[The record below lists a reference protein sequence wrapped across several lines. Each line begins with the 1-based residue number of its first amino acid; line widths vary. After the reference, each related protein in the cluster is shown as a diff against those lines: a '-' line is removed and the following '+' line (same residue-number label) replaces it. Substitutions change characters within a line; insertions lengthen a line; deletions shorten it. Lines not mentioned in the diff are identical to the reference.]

1 MRKRDIALELVLEKI
16 IMFYYIFYYIIGVK
30 LEILPSIRSIGDLN
44 FTETHVVMLPVYLI
58 VVILSQVVTYAGV
71 DLFTKEEGWEI

>member
-30 LEILPSIRSIGDLN
+30 LEILPSIRDIGDLN
-44 FTETHVVMLPVYLI
+44 FTETHMVMLPVYLI

-71 DLFTKEEGWEI
+71 DLFTKEEG